1 MRVSL
6 LFPHTPLDADEVR
19 PFADLVRLRDAHR
32 LWMGTSPQGDP
43 LPALAY
49 LAGAGYRVPVGTSV
63 QLTPLRHPFQA
74 AADARA
80 LSLLTGRPV
89 VAGFGAGTPE
99 VIAHLLGRPY
109 ERPAAAVRDYL
120 AEVRRYL
127 DGGDALLAKT
137 DHPRVELAAG
147 VLRPGM
153 ARAAAGVADAAVTW
167 MTPPEYLRDAVVPA
181 LGGGTD
187 RPPRLVTVVHAAVRR
202 PGRDARALAFEA
214 AQGHLSAG
222 HYVDMLNRAGLRVS
236 AADPWEGA
244 GRLVD
249 GGVFL
254 YGSAA
259 EVAEGLKG
267 YAAAG
272 ADEVV
277 INPAGAT
284 ATENVRSGA
293 EDAAE
298 ILAEFHDQR

>member
-6 LFPHTPLDADEVR
+6 LFPHTPLDADEIR

-32 LWMGTSPQGDP
+32 LWMGTSPQGGP

-49 LAGAGYRVPVGTSV
+49 LAGAGYRIPVGTSV
-63 QLTPLRHPFQA
+63 QLTPLCHPFQA

-99 VIAHLLGRPY
+99 VVAHLLGHRY
-109 ERPAAAVRDYL
+109 DRPASAVRDYI
-120 AEVRRYL
+120 AEVRRHL
-127 DGGDALLAKT
+127 EGADDLFPKV

-167 MTPPEYLRDAVVPA
+167 MTPPDYLREAIVPA
-181 LGGGTD
+181 LDGGAV
-187 RPPRLVTVVHAAVRR
+187 RPPRLVAVVHAAVRR

-222 HYVDMLNRAGLRVS
+222 QYVDMLNRAGLRVS

-249 GGVFL
+249 AGVFL
-254 YGSAA
+254 YGSAS
-259 EVAEGLKG
+259 EVAEGLKS

-272 ADEVV
+272 VDDVV
-277 INPAGAT
+277 VNPAGVT
-284 ATENVRSGA
+284 VTENVRSGA

-298 ILAEFHDQR
+298 ILAEFKDER